1 VRASATIRGALP
13 FGGVLPAPLRRAVVA
28 ILASAVRRD
37 LEVFAEL
44 LVAGLLPEGQDVLSE
59 LVPVEVEA
67 ESIEQESLRD
77 EVVECQDADLFKDV
91 CQQDVIVRL
100 EALFQEAAERRRD
113 RLAVQHGHDSKK
125 GRRVLLGYA
134 PKIGRR
140 RPLIGRATHQ
150 FLPIVAP
157 STPTWTDAR
166 LPRYPDLISA
176 AARLDQRQST
186 FSIAVLAVF
195 TICLFASAFLL
206 FLVEPMVAK
215 MVLPLVGGTSAVWA
229 TSVLFFQTVLLIGY
243 GYSHWLAM
251 RLPWR
256 WQALL
261 HGLLLL
267 APLFVL
273 PIHLIPGWNPP
284 ATGSPAL
291 WLVLLLSVT
300 VGLPF
305 LVLSTTSPLI
315 QHWFSRTGHAH
326 AQDPYFLYR
335 ASNLG
340 SALGLLSYPALIEPH
355 FGLHSQ
361 ADLWRGGYVAFLV
374 LSVLCLGAV
383 AWSRSLGVGALSLTG
398 EGDGPAAPG
407 ERFEAERAITWRRR
421 VRWVLLAAVPST
433 WMLAV
438 TSYFTTV
445 IRPIPL
451 LWVIPLALYLF
462 SFAVVF
468 ARRPLVSRYWLNR
481 LFPFYALPVLGM
493 VLLGNGGPFWLLA
506 ALHFGAFFLGALLC
520 HGELAADRP
529 RAAHLTEFYW
539 WLAVGGATGGL
550 LTALVAPLVFNDF
563 FEYPLA
569 IIGAALLRPTLALGR
584 GRRSTLADY
593 WLPGAMLT
601 ALLLVVGLMSVSGVL
616 SRLNQVVLPN
626 ATTAADLMRI
636 LVVFAIP
643 AAVSAAFSWRPK
655 RFGLAALAMLLLSL
669 LPLGSQTVIFQ
680 QRDFYGVHKVVTD
693 PAGTRHAL
701 IDGGTIHGLELM
713 DPLKRDLPA
722 AYYSSSGPL
731 GDLFAAE
738 QSVDATWSVAV
749 IGLGAG
755 AMACYAQPQQTWTF
769 YEIDPVVAQIAGDA
783 SLFRFLAD
791 CTPRAGIVLGDGRL
805 TIARAPDRSYDLIV
819 LDAFGSDSV
828 PVHLITREAIQL
840 YLSKLRPDGVLLFNI
855 SNKYVDLAS
864 VLAGEAASLS
874 LVGYQR
880 TDTSVTAEQAALGK
894 FPSAWLVMAPTPGSL
909 GDIPLRPDWRALE
922 ANPRQPVWT
931 DDFSDVLTVTLLR

>member
-1 VRASATIRGALP
+1 
-13 FGGVLPAPLRRAVVA
+13 
-28 ILASAVRRD
+28 
-37 LEVFAEL
+37 
-44 LVAGLLPEGQDVLSE
+44 
-59 LVPVEVEA
+59 
-67 ESIEQESLRD
+67 
-77 EVVECQDADLFKDV
+77 
-91 CQQDVIVRL
+91 
-100 EALFQEAAERRRD
+100 
-113 RLAVQHGHDSKK
+113 
-125 GRRVLLGYA
+125 
-134 PKIGRR
+134 
-140 RPLIGRATHQ
+140 
-150 FLPIVAP
+150 
-157 STPTWTDAR
+157 
-166 LPRYPDLISA
+166 LISA
-176 AARLDQRQST
+176 AARLDQRQAT
-186 FSIAVLAVF
+186 FSVAVLGVF

-251 RLPWR
+251 RLQWR

-267 APLFVL
+267 VPLLVL

-284 ATGSPAL
+284 TTGSPAL

-355 FGLHSQ
+355 LGLHAQ
-361 ADLWRGGYVAFLV
+361 ADLWRAGYVAFLV

-383 AWSRSLGVGALSLTG
+383 AWSRSRGASPSADAAPSSAGVG
-398 EGDGPAAPG
+398 GDG
-407 ERFEAERAITWRRR
+407 EAITWKRR

-468 ARRPLVSRYWLNR
+468 ARRPLISRYWLNR
-481 LFPFYALPVLGM
+481 LFPFYALPLLGM
-493 VLLGNGGPFWLLA
+493 VLLGGGGPLWLLA
-506 ALHFGAFFLGALLC
+506 ILHFGAFFLGALLC

-529 RAAHLTEFYW
+529 AAGHLTEFYW

-569 IIGAALLRPTLALGR
+569 IIGAALLRPALAR
-584 GRRSTLADY
+584 GASRRARVADY
-593 WLPGAMLT
+593 WLPATLLA
-601 ALLLVVGLMSVSGVL
+601 ALLLVTGLMSVTGVL
-616 SRLNQVVLPN
+616 GKLNQLVLPN
-626 ATTAADLMRI
+626 ATTGSDLLRI
-636 LVVFAIP
+636 LIVFAIP
-643 AAVSAAFSWRPK
+643 AAVSAAFSWRPI
-655 RFGLAALAMLLLSL
+655 RFGLATAAMLLLAL
-669 LPLGSQTVIFQ
+669 VPLGSQPVIFQ
-680 QRDFYGVHKVVTD
+680 QRDFYGVHKVVSD

-701 IDGGTIHGLELM
+701 IDGGTIHGLELW
-713 DPLKRDLPA
+713 DPRMRDIPA
-722 AYYSSSGPL
+722 SYYSGSGPV
-731 GDLFAAE
+731 GDLFSAE
-738 QSVDATWSVAV
+738 QPADGNWSVAV

-755 AMACYAQPQQTWTF
+755 AMACYARPQQSWTF
-769 YEIDPVVAQIAGDA
+769 YEIDPVVAQIARDP
-783 SLFRFLAD
+783 SLFTFMRD
-791 CTPRAGIVLGDGRL
+791 CTPQANIVLGDGRL
-805 TIARAPDRSYDLIV
+805 TIARAPDHSYDLIV

-840 YLSKLRPDGVLLFNI
+840 YLSKLRPGGVLLFNI

-864 VLAGEAASLS
+864 VLAGEAANLA

-880 TDTSVTAEQAALGK
+880 TDTDVTAEQAAAGK
-894 FPSAWLVMAPTPGSL
+894 FPSAWLVMATADANLAGIPINPT
-909 GDIPLRPDWRALE
+909 WRALH
-922 ANPRQPVWT
+922 ANPQQPVWT
-931 DDFSDVLTVTLLR
+931 DDFSDVLTVTQLR

>member
-1 VRASATIRGALP
+1 
-13 FGGVLPAPLRRAVVA
+13 
-28 ILASAVRRD
+28 
-37 LEVFAEL
+37 
-44 LVAGLLPEGQDVLSE
+44 
-59 LVPVEVEA
+59 
-67 ESIEQESLRD
+67 
-77 EVVECQDADLFKDV
+77 
-91 CQQDVIVRL
+91 
-100 EALFQEAAERRRD
+100 
-113 RLAVQHGHDSKK
+113 
-125 GRRVLLGYA
+125 
-134 PKIGRR
+134 
-140 RPLIGRATHQ
+140 
-150 FLPIVAP
+150 
-157 STPTWTDAR
+157 
-166 LPRYPDLISA
+166 LISA
-176 AARLDQRQST
+176 AARLDQRQAT
-186 FSIAVLAVF
+186 FSVAVLGVF

-251 RLPWR
+251 RLQWR

-267 APLFVL
+267 APLLVL

-284 ATGSPAL
+284 TSGSPAL

-355 FGLHSQ
+355 LGLHAQ
-361 ADLWRGGYVAFLV
+361 ADVWRAGYFAFLA

-383 AWSRSLGVGALSLTG
+383 AWSRSRGPTPSAETLPPPARVGGGG
-398 EGDGPAAPG
+398 E
-407 ERFEAERAITWRRR
+407 AITWRRR

-438 TSYFTTV
+438 TAYFTTV

-468 ARRPLVSRYWLNR
+468 ARRPLISRYWLNR
-481 LFPFYALPVLGM
+481 LFPFYALPLLGM
-493 VLLGNGGPFWLLA
+493 VLLGGGGSLWLLA
-506 ALHFGAFFLGALLC
+506 ILHFGAFFLGALLC

-529 RAAHLTEFYW
+529 AARDLTEFYW

-569 IIGAALLRPTLALGR
+569 IIGAALLRPALAR
-584 GRRSTLADY
+584 GASRRARVADY
-593 WLPGAMLT
+593 WLPAALLS
-601 ALLLVVGLMSVSGVL
+601 ALLLFTGLMSVSGVL
-616 SRLNQVVLPN
+616 GKLNQLVLPN
-626 ATTAADLMRI
+626 ATTGSDLLRI
-636 LVVFAIP
+636 LIVFAIP
-643 AAVSAAFSWRPK
+643 AAVSAAFSWRPI
-655 RFGLAALAMLLLSL
+655 RFGLATAAMLLLAL
-669 LPLGSQTVIFQ
+669 VPLGSQPVIFQ
-680 QRDFYGVHKVVTD
+680 QRDFYGVHKVVSD

-701 IDGGTIHGLELM
+701 IDGGTIHGLELW
-713 DPLKRDLPA
+713 DPRSRDVPA
-722 AYYSSSGPL
+722 AYYSSSGPV
-731 GDLFAAE
+731 GDLFTAE
-738 QSVDATWSVAV
+738 HPVDGSWSVAV

-769 YEIDPVVAQIAGDA
+769 YEIDPVVVHIARDP
-783 SLFRFLAD
+783 SLFTFMRD
-791 CTPRAGIVLGDGRL
+791 CTPQASIVLGDGRL
-805 TIARAPDRSYDLIV
+805 TIARAPDHSYDLIV

-840 YLSKLRPDGVLLFNI
+840 YLSKLRPGGVLLFNI

-864 VLAGEAASLS
+864 VLAGEAANLA

-880 TDTSVTAEQAALGK
+880 TDTDVTTEEAAAGK
-894 FPSAWLVMAPTPGSL
+894 FPSAWLVMASADANLAG
-909 GDIPLRPDWRALE
+909 IPINPAWRALH
-922 ANPRQPVWT
+922 ANPQQPVWT
-931 DDFSDVLTVTLLR
+931 DDFSDVLTVTQLR

>member
-1 VRASATIRGALP
+1 MGT
-13 FGGVLPAPLRRAVVA
+13 
-28 ILASAVRRD
+28 
-37 LEVFAEL
+37 
-44 LVAGLLPEGQDVLSE
+44 
-59 LVPVEVEA
+59 
-67 ESIEQESLRD
+67 
-77 EVVECQDADLFKDV
+77 
-91 CQQDVIVRL
+91 
-100 EALFQEAAERRRD
+100 
-113 RLAVQHGHDSKK
+113 
-125 GRRVLLGYA
+125 
-134 PKIGRR
+134 
-140 RPLIGRATHQ
+140 
-150 FLPIVAP
+150 
-157 STPTWTDAR
+157 R

-176 AARLDQRQST
+176 AARLDQRQTT

-251 RLPWR
+251 RLQWR

-267 APLFVL
+267 APLLVL

-284 ATGSPAL
+284 TTGSPAL

-355 FGLHSQ
+355 FGLHAQ
-361 ADLWRGGYVAFLV
+361 ADFWRDGYVAFIV
-374 LSVLCLGAV
+374 LSVLCLAAV
-383 AWSRSLGVGALSLTG
+383 ALSRSLEASPSPPTPTLPLAR
-398 EGDGPAAPG
+398 EEG
-407 ERFEAERAITWRRR
+407 ERIAAERAITWRRR
-421 VRWVLLAAVPST
+421 GRWVLLAAVPST

-468 ARRPLVSRYWLNR
+468 ARRPLISRYWLNR
-481 LFPFYALPVLGM
+481 LFPFYALPLLGM
-493 VLLGNGGPFWLLA
+493 VLLGGGGPLWVLA
-506 ALHFGAFFLGALLC
+506 ILHFGAFFLGALLC

-529 RAAHLTEFYW
+529 AAGHLTEFYW

-569 IIGAALLRPTLALGR
+569 IIGAALLRPALAR
-584 GRRSTLADY
+584 GTRRRARLADY
-593 WLPGAMLT
+593 WLPGAML
-601 ALLLVVGLMSVSGVL
+601 AVLLLATGLLSVTGIL
-616 SRLNQVVLPN
+616 GKLNQFTLPN
-626 ATTAADLMRI
+626 ATTGSDLLRI
-636 LVVFAIP
+636 LIVFAIP
-643 AAVSAAFSWRPK
+643 AAVSAAFTWRPV
-655 RFGLAALAMLLLSL
+655 RFGLATAAMFLLALV
-669 LPLGSQTVIFQ
+669 PLGSQTVIFQ
-680 QRDFYGVHKVVTD
+680 QRDFYGVHKVVSD
-693 PAGTRHAL
+693 SVGSRHAL

-713 DPLKRDLPA
+713 DPGKRDVPA
-722 AYYSSSGPL
+722 SYYAISGPV

-738 QSVDATWSVAV
+738 QPVDGSWSVAM

-755 AMACYAQPQQTWTF
+755 AMACYAQPQQSWTF
-769 YEIDPVVAQIAGDA
+769 YEIDPVVAQIARDPA
-783 SLFRFLAD
+783 LFTFLRD
-791 CTPRAGIVLGDGRL
+791 CTPHANIVLGDGRL
-805 TIARAPDRSYDLIV
+805 TIARAPDHSYDLIV

-840 YLSKLRPDGVLLFNI
+840 YLSKLRPGGVLLFNI
-855 SNKYVDLAS
+855 SNKFVDLAS
-864 VLAGEAASLS
+864 VLAGEAANLS

-880 TDTSVTAEQAALGK
+880 TDTDVTTEEAAAGK
-894 FPSAWLVMAPTPGSL
+894 FPSAWLVMAPADANLGGIPIRPG
-909 GDIPLRPDWRALE
+909 WVALH
-922 ANPRQPVWT
+922 ADPKLPVWT
-931 DDFSDVLTVTLLR
+931 DDFSDVLTVTRLW

>member
-1 VRASATIRGALP
+1 
-13 FGGVLPAPLRRAVVA
+13 
-28 ILASAVRRD
+28 
-37 LEVFAEL
+37 
-44 LVAGLLPEGQDVLSE
+44 
-59 LVPVEVEA
+59 
-67 ESIEQESLRD
+67 
-77 EVVECQDADLFKDV
+77 
-91 CQQDVIVRL
+91 
-100 EALFQEAAERRRD
+100 
-113 RLAVQHGHDSKK
+113 
-125 GRRVLLGYA
+125 
-134 PKIGRR
+134 
-140 RPLIGRATHQ
+140 
-150 FLPIVAP
+150 
-157 STPTWTDAR
+157 
-166 LPRYPDLISA
+166 LISA
-176 AARLDQRQST
+176 AARVDDRQAT

-251 RLPWR
+251 RLQWR

-261 HGLLLL
+261 HGLLLF

-284 ATGSPAL
+284 TSGSPAL

-305 LVLSTTSPLI
+305 FVLSTTSPLI
-315 QHWFSRTGHAH
+315 QYWFSRTGHSH

-355 FGLHSQ
+355 LGLHAQ
-361 ADLWRGGYVAFLV
+361 ADLWRDGYFAFLLV
-374 LSVLCLGAV
+374 AALCLVAV
-383 AWSRSLGVGALSLTG
+383 AWSRSLGVSAPSPTPTLPLAG
-398 EGDGPAAPG
+398 EGEGLA
-407 ERFEAERAITWRRR
+407 AEREITWRRR
-421 VRWVLLAAVPST
+421 LRWVLLAAVPST

-462 SFAVVF
+462 SFAIVF

-493 VLLGNGGPFWLLA
+493 VLLGGSGPFLLLA
-506 ALHFGAFFLGALLC
+506 VLHFGAFFLGALLC

-529 RAAHLTEFYW
+529 SARHLTEFYW

-569 IIGAALLRPTLALGR
+569 IIGAALLRPALAR
-584 GRRSTLADY
+584 GGGTRSRIADF
-593 WLPGAMLT
+593 WLPA
-601 ALLLVVGLMSVSGVL
+601 ALLAGLLLLSGLLSVTGVL
-616 SRLNQVVLPN
+616 GRLNQVAL
-626 ATTAADLMRI
+626 AGSTTASDLVRV

-643 AAVSAAFSWRPK
+643 AAISAAFTFRPT
-655 RFGLAALAMLLLSL
+655 RFGLATAAMFLLAL
-669 LPLGSQTVIFQ
+669 LPLGSQPVIFQ

-693 PAGTRHAL
+693 PAATRHAL
-701 IDGGTIHGLELM
+701 IDGGTIHGLQLL
-713 DPLKRDLPA
+713 DPQKRDLPA
-722 AYYSSSGPL
+722 SYYSSSGPV

-738 QSVDATWSVAV
+738 QAVDANWSVAM

-755 AMACYAQPQQTWTF
+755 AMACYAQPQQSWTF
-769 YEIDPVVAQIAGDA
+769 YEIDPLVAQIARDP
-783 SLFRFLAD
+783 SLFTFLRD
-791 CTPRAGIVLGDGRL
+791 CTPKAQIVLGDGRL
-805 TIARAPDRSYDLIV
+805 TMAKAPDQSYDLIV

-828 PVHLITREAIQL
+828 PVHLITREAIQM
-840 YLSKLRPDGVLLFNI
+840 YLAKLRPGGVLLFNI
-855 SNKYVDLAS
+855 SNKYVNLAA
-864 VLAGEAASLS
+864 VLAGEAANLS

-880 TDTSVTAEQAALGK
+880 VDTDVSNAQAAAGK
-894 FPSAWLVMAPTPGSL
+894 YPSGWLVMAPAAGNL
-909 GDIPLRPDWRALE
+909 AGIPSQAGWRVLQ
-922 ANPRQPVWT
+922 ANPNDPVWT
-931 DDFSDVLTVTLLR
+931 DDFSDVLSVTRLT

>member
-1 VRASATIRGALP
+1 L
-13 FGGVLPAPLRRAVVA
+13 
-28 ILASAVRRD
+28 
-37 LEVFAEL
+37 
-44 LVAGLLPEGQDVLSE
+44 
-59 LVPVEVEA
+59 
-67 ESIEQESLRD
+67 
-77 EVVECQDADLFKDV
+77 
-91 CQQDVIVRL
+91 
-100 EALFQEAAERRRD
+100 
-113 RLAVQHGHDSKK
+113 
-125 GRRVLLGYA
+125 
-134 PKIGRR
+134 
-140 RPLIGRATHQ
+140 
-150 FLPIVAP
+150 
-157 STPTWTDAR
+157 DAR
-166 LPRYPDLISA
+166 LPRYPDLISVA
-176 AARLDQRQST
+176 ERLDQRQAT

-251 RLPWR
+251 RLQWR

-267 APLFVL
+267 TPLLVL

-284 ATGSPAL
+284 TTGSPAL

-355 FGLHSQ
+355 LGLHAQ
-361 ADLWRGGYVAFLV
+361 ADLWRAGYLAFIV
-374 LSVLCLGAV
+374 LSALCLGAV
-383 AWSRSLGVGALSLTG
+383 AWSRSLGVSVPSPTPTLPLAG
-398 EGDGPAAPG
+398 EG
-407 ERFEAERAITWRRR
+407 EITLRRR
-421 VRWVLLAAVPST
+421 VRWILLAAVPST

-462 SFAVVF
+462 SFAIVF
-468 ARRPLVSRYWLNR
+468 ARRPLISRYWLNR
-481 LFPFYALPVLGM
+481 LFPFYALPLLGM
-493 VLLGNGGPFWLLA
+493 VLLGGGGPFWLLA
-506 ALHFGAFFLGALLC
+506 VLHFGAFFLGALLC

-529 RAAHLTEFYW
+529 SAAHLTEFYW

-569 IIGAALLRPTLALGR
+569 IIGAALLRPALALGG
-584 GRRSTLADY
+584 GRRSRLADY
-593 WLPGAMLT
+593 WLPGAML
-601 ALLLVVGLMSVSGVL
+601 AGLLLVVGVMSVSGVL
-616 SRLNQVVLPN
+616 GRLNQIVFPN
-626 ATTAADLMRI
+626 ATTGSDLVRI

-643 AAVSAAFSWRPK
+643 AAVSAAFSWRPV
-655 RFGLAALAMLLLSL
+655 RFGLAALAMLLLAL
-669 LPLGSQTVIFQ
+669 LPLGSQSVIFQ
-680 QRDFYGVHKVVTD
+680 QRDFYGVHKVVSD
-693 PAGTRHAL
+693 PAGTRHVL
-701 IDGGTIHGLELM
+701 IDGGTIHGLQLM
-713 DPLKRDLPA
+713 DPLRRDLPA
-722 AYYSSSGPL
+722 SYYSSSGPV
-731 GDLFAAE
+731 GDLFATE
-738 QSVDATWSVAV
+738 QPVDASWRVAV

-769 YEIDPVVAQIAGDA
+769 YEIDPVVAHVARDP
-783 SLFRFLAD
+783 SLFTFLRD

-805 TIARAPDRSYDLIV
+805 TIARAPDHSYDLIV

-840 YLSKLRPDGVLLFNI
+840 YLSKLRPGGVLLFNI

-864 VLAGEAASLS
+864 VLAGEAANLS

-880 TDTSVTAEQAALGK
+880 TDTGVTTEQAAADK
-894 FPSAWLVMAPTPGSL
+894 FPSAWLVMAPLAENLGGIPGQ
-909 GDIPLRPDWRALE
+909 PDWRALH
-922 ANPRQPVWT
+922 ANPQLPVWT

>member
-1 VRASATIRGALP
+1 MSV
-13 FGGVLPAPLRRAVVA
+13 
-28 ILASAVRRD
+28 
-37 LEVFAEL
+37 
-44 LVAGLLPEGQDVLSE
+44 
-59 LVPVEVEA
+59 
-67 ESIEQESLRD
+67 
-77 EVVECQDADLFKDV
+77 
-91 CQQDVIVRL
+91 
-100 EALFQEAAERRRD
+100 
-113 RLAVQHGHDSKK
+113 
-125 GRRVLLGYA
+125 
-134 PKIGRR
+134 
-140 RPLIGRATHQ
+140 
-150 FLPIVAP
+150 
-157 STPTWTDAR
+157 
-166 LPRYPDLISA
+166 
-176 AARLDQRQST
+176 
-186 FSIAVLAVF
+186 AVLAVF
-195 TICLFASAFLL
+195 TVCLFASAFLL

-251 RLPWR
+251 RLQWR

-267 APLFVL
+267 APLLVL
-273 PIHLIPGWNPP
+273 PIHLIPAWNPP
-284 ATGSPAL
+284 TSGSPAL

-355 FGLHSQ
+355 LGLHAQ
-361 ADLWRGGYVAFLV
+361 ADMWRAGYIAFIV
-374 LSVLCLGAV
+374 LSVLCLAAV
-383 AWSRSLGVGALSLTG
+383 AWSRSSGINAPSSTPTLPLAEEG
-398 EGDGPAAPG
+398 E
-407 ERFEAERAITWRRR
+407 ITWRRR
-421 VRWVLLAAVPST
+421 MRWVLLAAVPST

-481 LFPFYALPVLGM
+481 LFPFYALPLLGM
-493 VLLGNGGPFWLLA
+493 VLLGGGGPLYLLA
-506 ALHFGAFFLGALLC
+506 VLHFGAFFLGALLC

-529 RAAHLTEFYW
+529 SAAHLTEFYW

-563 FEYPLA
+563 LEYPLA
-569 IIGAALLRPTLALGR
+569 IIGAALLRPALA
-584 GRRSTLADY
+584 RSGNSRSRLADF
-593 WLPGAMLT
+593 WLPGAML
-601 ALLLVVGLMSVSGVL
+601 AGLLVVIGLMSVTGAIG
-616 SRLNQVVLPN
+616 RLNRVPLTS
-626 ATTAADLMRI
+626 ATTASDLLRV

-643 AAVSAAFSWRPK
+643 AAVSAAFSWRPI
-655 RFGLAALAMLLLSL
+655 RFGLATAAMLLLSL
-669 LPLGSQTVIFQ
+669 VPLGSQLVIFQ
-680 QRDFYGVHKVVTD
+680 QRDFYGVHKVVSD

-701 IDGGTIHGLELM
+701 IDGGTIHGLQLL
-713 DPLKRDLPA
+713 DPAKRDAPA
-722 AYYSSSGPL
+722 SYYSTSGPV

-738 QSVDATWSVAV
+738 QPVDAAWSIAV

-755 AMACYAQPQQTWTF
+755 AMACYAEPQQSWTF
-769 YEIDPVVAQIAGDA
+769 YEIDPVVANIARNT
-783 SLFRFLAD
+783 SLFTFLRD
-791 CTPRAGIVLGDGRL
+791 CTPQASIVLGDGRL
-805 TIARAPDRSYDLIV
+805 TMARAPDHSYDLIV

-840 YLSKLRPDGVLLFNI
+840 YLSKLRPGGALLFNI

-864 VLAGEAASLS
+864 VLAGEAANLS

-880 TDTSVTAEQAALGK
+880 TDIVVTPDEAAAGK
-894 FPSAWLVMAPTPGSL
+894 FPSAWLVMAPAAGNL
-909 GDIPLRPDWRALE
+909 GGIQFQPDWSVLR
-922 ANPRQPVWT
+922 ANPQQPVWT
-931 DDFSDVLTVTLLR
+931 DDFSDVLTVTQLR

>member
-1 VRASATIRGALP
+1 
-13 FGGVLPAPLRRAVVA
+13 
-28 ILASAVRRD
+28 
-37 LEVFAEL
+37 
-44 LVAGLLPEGQDVLSE
+44 
-59 LVPVEVEA
+59 
-67 ESIEQESLRD
+67 
-77 EVVECQDADLFKDV
+77 
-91 CQQDVIVRL
+91 
-100 EALFQEAAERRRD
+100 
-113 RLAVQHGHDSKK
+113 
-125 GRRVLLGYA
+125 
-134 PKIGRR
+134 
-140 RPLIGRATHQ
+140 
-150 FLPIVAP
+150 
-157 STPTWTDAR
+157 
-166 LPRYPDLISA
+166 LISA
-176 AARLDQRQST
+176 AARPDQRQAT
-186 FSIAVLAVF
+186 FSVAVLAVF

-251 RLPWR
+251 RLQWR

-261 HGLLLL
+261 HGVLLL

-273 PIHLIPGWNPP
+273 PIHLIPGWDPP
-284 ATGSPAL
+284 TTGSPAL

-355 FGLHSQ
+355 LGLHAQ
-361 ADLWRGGYVAFLV
+361 ADLWRDGYIAFIV
-374 LSVLCLGAV
+374 LSALCLAAV
-383 AWSRSLGVGALSLTG
+383 AWSRSLGVVPSPHTPTFPLAG
-398 EGDGPAAPG
+398 EGEKAGAAG
-407 ERFEAERAITWRRR
+407 ITWWRRL
-421 VRWVLLAAVPST
+421 RWVLLAAVPST

-462 SFAVVF
+462 SFAIVF
-468 ARRPLVSRYWLNR
+468 ARKPLISRYWLNR
-481 LFPFYALPVLGM
+481 LFPFYALPLLGM
-493 VLLGNGGPFWLLA
+493 VLLGGGGPFWLLA
-506 ALHFGAFFLGALLC
+506 VLHFGAFFLGALLC

-529 RAAHLTEFYW
+529 SASHVTEFYW

-569 IIGAALLRPTLALGR
+569 IIGAALLRPALALG
-584 GRRSTLADY
+584 GGARSRMADF
-593 WLPGAMLT
+593 WLPGAMLGG
-601 ALLLVVGLMSVSGVL
+601 LLLVVGLMSVSGVL
-616 SRLNQVVLPN
+616 GRLNQVVLPN
-626 ATTAADLMRI
+626 ATTGSDLVRI

-643 AAVSAAFSWRPK
+643 AAVSAAFSWRPV
-655 RFGLAALAMLLLSL
+655 RFGLAAFAMLLLAL
-669 LPLGSQTVIFQ
+669 LPLGSQSVIFQ
-680 QRDFYGVHKVVTD
+680 QRDFYGVHKVVSDT
-693 PAGTRHAL
+693 AGTRHAL

-713 DPLKRDLPA
+713 DPQRRDTPA
-722 AYYSSSGPL
+722 SYYSSSGPV
-731 GDLFAAE
+731 GDLFGTE
-738 QSVDATWSVAV
+738 QPVDASWSVAV

-755 AMACYAQPQQTWTF
+755 AMACYAQPGQTWTF
-769 YEIDPVVAQIAGDA
+769 YEIDPVIAQIARDP
-783 SLFRFLAD
+783 SMFTFLRD
-791 CTPRAGIVLGDGRL
+791 CTPQAGIVLGDGRL
-805 TIARAPDRSYDLIV
+805 TIARAPDHSYDLIV

-840 YLSKLRPDGVLLFNI
+840 YLSKLRPGGVLLFNI

-864 VLAGEAASLS
+864 VLASEAANLS
-874 LVGYQR
+874 LAGYQR
-880 TDTSVTAEQAALGK
+880 TDVDVTTAQAAEAK
-894 FPSAWLVMAPTPGSL
+894 FPSAWLVMAPAAENL
-909 GDIPLRPDWRALE
+909 GGIPTQADWRALHGD
-922 ANPRQPVWT
+922 PQLPVWT

>member
-1 VRASATIRGALP
+1 MWL
-13 FGGVLPAPLRRAVVA
+13 
-28 ILASAVRRD
+28 
-37 LEVFAEL
+37 
-44 LVAGLLPEGQDVLSE
+44 Q
-59 LVPVEVEA
+59 
-67 ESIEQESLRD
+67 
-77 EVVECQDADLFKDV
+77 
-91 CQQDVIVRL
+91 RL
-100 EALFQEAAERRRD
+100 H
-113 RLAVQHGHDSKK
+113 RL
-125 GRRVLLGYA
+125 
-134 PKIGRR
+134 
-140 RPLIGRATHQ
+140 
-150 FLPIVAP
+150 
-157 STPTWTDAR
+157 DAR

-176 AARLDQRQST
+176 ATRLDQRQATLSL
-186 FSIAVLAVF
+186 AVLAVF
-195 TICLFASAFLL
+195 TVCLFASAFLL

-251 RLPWR
+251 RLQWR

-267 APLFVL
+267 APLLVL

-284 ATGSPAL
+284 TSGSPAL

-355 FGLHSQ
+355 LGLHAQ
-361 ADLWRGGYVAFLV
+361 ADLWREGYIAFIA
-374 LSVLCLGAV
+374 LSALCLAAV
-383 AWSRSLGVGALSLTG
+383 AWSKSAGAQSPAPPIPTVALA
-398 EGDGPAAPG
+398 GDA
-407 ERFEAERAITWRRR
+407 AITWRRR
-421 VRWVLLAAVPST
+421 LRWIALAAVPST

-468 ARRPLVSRYWLNR
+468 ARRPLISRYWLNR
-481 LFPFYALPVLGM
+481 LFPFYALPLLGM
-493 VLLGNGGPFWLLA
+493 VLLGGGGPFLLLA

-529 RAAHLTEFYW
+529 GAPHLTEFYW

-563 FEYPLA
+563 YEYPLA
-569 IIGAALLRPTLALGR
+569 IVGAALLRTALALTNSS
-584 GRRSTLADY
+584 RSRLADL
-593 WLPGAMLT
+593 WLPGGLLAV
-601 ALLLVVGLMSVSGVL
+601 LLLVVALMSVTGVL
-616 SRLNQVVLPN
+616 GRLNQVTLTS
-626 ATTAADLMRI
+626 ATTASDLLRV

-643 AAVSAAFSWRPK
+643 AAVSAAFSWRPI
-655 RFGLAALAMLLLSL
+655 RFGLATAAMLLLAL
-669 LPLGSQTVIFQ
+669 VPLGSQSVIFQ
-680 QRDFYGVHKVVTD
+680 QRDFYGVHKVVSD
-693 PAGTRHAL
+693 PAATRHAL
-701 IDGGTIHGLELM
+701 IDGGTIHGLQLL
-713 DPLKRDLPA
+713 DSRKRDLPA
-722 AYYSSSGPL
+722 SYYSSSGPV

-738 QSVDATWSVAV
+738 QPVDGSWSVAM

-755 AMACYAQPQQTWTF
+755 AMACYAQPQQSWTF
-769 YEIDPVVAQIAGDA
+769 YEIDPVVANIARDP
-783 SLFRFLAD
+783 SLFTFLRD
-791 CTPRAGIVLGDGRL
+791 CTPRASIVLGDGRL
-805 TIARAPDRSYDLIV
+805 TIARAPDHSYDLIV

-828 PVHLITREAIQL
+828 PVHLITREAIEL
-840 YLSKLRPDGVLLFNI
+840 YLSKLRPGGVLLFNI

-864 VLAGEAASLS
+864 VLAGEAANLS

-880 TDTSVTAEQAALGK
+880 TDTGVTATQAAAGK
-894 FPSAWLVMAPTPGSL
+894 FPSAWLVMAQATDNL
-909 GDIPLRPDWRALE
+909 GGIPNDAGWRALR
-922 ANPRQPVWT
+922 ANPEQPVWT

>member
-1 VRASATIRGALP
+1 M
-13 FGGVLPAPLRRAVVA
+13 
-28 ILASAVRRD
+28 
-37 LEVFAEL
+37 
-44 LVAGLLPEGQDVLSE
+44 
-59 LVPVEVEA
+59 
-67 ESIEQESLRD
+67 
-77 EVVECQDADLFKDV
+77 
-91 CQQDVIVRL
+91 
-100 EALFQEAAERRRD
+100 
-113 RLAVQHGHDSKK
+113 
-125 GRRVLLGYA
+125 LG
-134 PKIGRR
+134 
-140 RPLIGRATHQ
+140 
-150 FLPIVAP
+150 
-157 STPTWTDAR
+157 
-166 LPRYPDLISA
+166 
-176 AARLDQRQST
+176 
-186 FSIAVLAVF
+186 VF

-251 RLPWR
+251 RLQWR

-267 APLFVL
+267 VPLLVL

-284 ATGSPAL
+284 TTGSPAL

-355 FGLHSQ
+355 LGLHAQ
-361 ADLWRGGYVAFLV
+361 ADLWRAGYVAFLV

-383 AWSRSLGVGALSLTG
+383 AWSRSRGASPSADAAPSSAGVG
-398 EGDGPAAPG
+398 GDG
-407 ERFEAERAITWRRR
+407 EAITWKRR

-468 ARRPLVSRYWLNR
+468 ARRPLISRYWLNR
-481 LFPFYALPVLGM
+481 LFPFYALPLLGM
-493 VLLGNGGPFWLLA
+493 VLLGGGGPLWLLA
-506 ALHFGAFFLGALLC
+506 ILHFGAFFLGALLC

-529 RAAHLTEFYW
+529 AAGHLTEFYW

-569 IIGAALLRPTLALGR
+569 IIGAALLRPALAR
-584 GRRSTLADY
+584 GASRRARVADY
-593 WLPGAMLT
+593 WLPATLLA
-601 ALLLVVGLMSVSGVL
+601 ALLLVTGLMSVTGVL
-616 SRLNQVVLPN
+616 GKLNQLVLPN
-626 ATTAADLMRI
+626 ATTGSDLLRI
-636 LVVFAIP
+636 LIVFAIP
-643 AAVSAAFSWRPK
+643 AAVSAAFSWRPI
-655 RFGLAALAMLLLSL
+655 RFGLATAAMLLLAL
-669 LPLGSQTVIFQ
+669 VPLGSQPVIFQ
-680 QRDFYGVHKVVTD
+680 QRDFYGVHKVVSD

-701 IDGGTIHGLELM
+701 IDGGTIHGLELW
-713 DPLKRDLPA
+713 DPRMRDIPA
-722 AYYSSSGPL
+722 SYYSGSGPV
-731 GDLFAAE
+731 GDLFSAE
-738 QSVDATWSVAV
+738 QPADGNWSVAV

-755 AMACYAQPQQTWTF
+755 AMACYARPQQSWTF
-769 YEIDPVVAQIAGDA
+769 YEIDPVVAQIARDP
-783 SLFRFLAD
+783 SLFTFMRD
-791 CTPRAGIVLGDGRL
+791 CTPQANIVLGDGRL
-805 TIARAPDRSYDLIV
+805 TIARAPDHSYDLIV

-840 YLSKLRPDGVLLFNI
+840 YLSKLRPGGVLLFNI

-864 VLAGEAASLS
+864 VLAGEAANLA

-880 TDTSVTAEQAALGK
+880 TDTDVTAEQAAAGK
-894 FPSAWLVMAPTPGSL
+894 FPSAWLVMATADANLAGIPINPT
-909 GDIPLRPDWRALE
+909 WRALH
-922 ANPRQPVWT
+922 ANPQQPVWT
-931 DDFSDVLTVTLLR
+931 DDFSDVLTVTQLR

>member
-1 VRASATIRGALP
+1 M
-13 FGGVLPAPLRRAVVA
+13 
-28 ILASAVRRD
+28 
-37 LEVFAEL
+37 
-44 LVAGLLPEGQDVLSE
+44 
-59 LVPVEVEA
+59 
-67 ESIEQESLRD
+67 
-77 EVVECQDADLFKDV
+77 
-91 CQQDVIVRL
+91 
-100 EALFQEAAERRRD
+100 
-113 RLAVQHGHDSKK
+113 
-125 GRRVLLGYA
+125 
-134 PKIGRR
+134 
-140 RPLIGRATHQ
+140 
-150 FLPIVAP
+150 
-157 STPTWTDAR
+157 
-166 LPRYPDLISA
+166 
-176 AARLDQRQST
+176 
-186 FSIAVLAVF
+186 LAVF
-195 TICLFASAFLL
+195 TVCLFASAFLL

-229 TSVLFFQTVLLIGY
+229 TSVLFFQTVLLVGY

-251 RLPWR
+251 RLRWR

-267 APLFVL
+267 APLLVL

-284 ATGSPAL
+284 TNGSPAL

-355 FGLHSQ
+355 FGLHAQ
-361 ADLWRGGYVAFLV
+361 AALWRDGYIAFVV
-374 LSVLCLGAV
+374 LSVLCLAAV
-383 AWSRSLGVGALSLTG
+383 AWSRSLGASPSPSS
-398 EGDGPAAPG
+398 PAVSRAADAPS
-407 ERFEAERAITWRRR
+407 APISWRRR
-421 VRWVLLAAVPST
+421 LRWVLLAAVPST

-481 LFPFYALPVLGM
+481 LFPFYALPLLGM
-493 VLLGNGGPFWLLA
+493 VLLGGGGPFWLLA
-506 ALHFGAFFLGALLC
+506 ILHFGAFFLGALLC

-529 RAAHLTEFYW
+529 SAGRLTEFYW

-563 FEYPLA
+563 LEYPLA
-569 IIGAALLRPTLALGR
+569 IIGAALLRPALALGGGAR
-584 GRRSTLADY
+584 SRRADL
-593 WLPGAMLT
+593 WLPAAMLT
-601 ALLLVVGLMSVSGVL
+601 GLLVVVGLMSVAGVL
-616 SRLNQVVLPN
+616 GRLNQVPLTG
-626 ATTAADLMRI
+626 ATTASDLLRV

-643 AAVSAAFSWRPK
+643 AAVSAAFSWRPI
-655 RFGLAALAMLLLSL
+655 RFGLATAAMLLLAL
-669 LPLGSQTVIFQ
+669 LPLGSQPVIFQ

-701 IDGGTIHGLELM
+701 IDGGTIHGLQLLN
-713 DPLKRDLPA
+713 PLTRDLPA
-722 AYYSSSGPL
+722 SYYSSSGPV
-731 GDLFAAE
+731 GDVFAAE
-738 QSVDATWSVAV
+738 QPFDAGWNVAM

-755 AMACYAQPQQTWTF
+755 AMACYARPEQTWTF
-769 YEIDPVVAQIAGDA
+769 YEIDPVVAQIARDP
-783 SLFRFLAD
+783 SLFTFLRD
-791 CTPRAGIVLGDGRL
+791 CTPRASIVLGDGRL
-805 TIARAPDRSYDLIV
+805 TIARAPDHSYDLIV

-840 YLSKLRPDGVLLFNI
+840 YMSKLRPGGVLLFNI

-864 VLAGEAASLS
+864 VLAGEAANLS

-880 TDTSVTAEQAALGK
+880 TDTDVTSEEAAAGK
-894 FPSAWLVMAPTPGSL
+894 FPSAWLVMAPAADDL
-909 GDIPLRPDWRALE
+909 GGIPLQPGWRALQ
-922 ANPRQPVWT
+922 ANPQQPVWT